1 MQRLTVAFVCR
12 NFNLRGGQSR
22 IAWELGSRCAD
33 DGMDVHFVARRL
45 PPSLKND
52 EKFTSHRVFQ
62 LPRFFGEWNRFR
74 SFARFSS
81 KTADRIVSGNGG
93 VVHGFGDSYQ
103 QDIITLGNVDWAY
116 PKYIPGR
123 EPDKTAVHVKSVSF
137 RDPHLHYLVLV
148 SKQMKK
154 DILDYFPD
162 FDETKIKIIY
172 PGIDT
177 ERFIKFDR
185 SSSRKFVSDKFG
197 VPNEKRWILFGA
209 GGDFEKRNIN
219 SVIQALLGM
228 LDNPTWQLIVLGNDR
243 NFPPLPRELA
253 KRVHRLGHV
262 NDVSTILPAFDLLVY
277 PAWYDESPLMVAES
291 MASGVPIIASKTVG
305 VTEVFSPESRREGV
319 LENPGDV
326 DGLRKRI
333 SLFVNN
339 QALREKIGEEN
350 KKAIQINSW
359 KHIYQQYQEIY
370 YEVSNRKT
378 KGVSRVGSN

>member
-1 MQRLTVAFVCR
+1 M
-12 NFNLRGGQSR
+12 
-22 IAWELGSRCAD
+22 
-33 DGMDVHFVARRL
+33 
-45 PPSLKND
+45 KN
-52 EKFTSHRVFQ
+52 V
-62 LPRFFGEWNRFR
+62 W
-74 SFARFSS
+74 
-81 KTADRIVSGNGG
+81 V
-93 VVHGFGDSYQ
+93 
-103 QDIITLGNVDWAY
+103 
-116 PKYIPGR
+116 
-123 EPDKTAVHVKSVSF
+123 
-137 RDPHLHYLVLV
+137 
-148 SKQMKK
+148 
-154 DILDYFPD
+154 
-162 FDETKIKIIY
+162 
-172 PGIDT
+172 
-177 ERFIKFDR
+177 
-185 SSSRKFVSDKFG
+185 
-197 VPNEKRWILFGA
+197 LFGA